1 MHAFHIA
8 VTVVMAVFGLAALAA
23 IYGPVPYLLAISF
36 YFGLWVLTAA
46 IIIALTLVLI
56 LIVRA
61 VNKEAKP
68 FLRRTW
74 LGLAN
79 GTVAVVFLGWFAIYV
94 S

>member
-1 MHAFHIA
+1 MHAFHVA
-8 VTVVMAVFGLAALAA
+8 VTVAMAMCGIGALIA
-23 IYGPVPYLLAISF
+23 IYWPVPNLLALSF
-36 YFGLWVLTAA
+36 YLGLWALMAA
-46 IIIALTLVLI
+46 IIIALMLALI

-79 GTVAVVFLGWFAIYV
+79 GTIAVVFLAWFLAYV